1 MPKHPYLSEKKPMNS
16 LIGPVSLRLR
26 LLGLIAG
33 VVLVWLILLLVR
45 KQKIKPGYSLI
56 WLGLGVGLILV
67 SVFTNLL
74 RWSAII
80 LGVFYEPV
88 GLLLLVI
95 FAMIL
100 LLIHFSLVMSSQD
113 VKINLLIQELALV
126 KQKLNELK
134 VKRRRP

>member
-1 MPKHPYLSEKKPMNS
+1 MNS

-113 VKINLLIQELALV
+113 GKINLLIQELALV

>member
-1 MPKHPYLSEKKPMNS
+1 MNS